1 MHSVVAVIGGE
12 RKTCL
17 CFGDING
24 RLQLTNKKI
33 VPFLVLSIDIVKDM
47 DDQVRPRLIFVIIQ
61 FRSS

>member
-12 RKTCL
+12 RKTRL

-24 RLQLTNKKI
+24 RLQLTNKNI

-47 DDQVRPRLIFVIIQ
+47 DDQVRPRLIFVIVQ